1 MYRNLWFKVLVTA
14 LYTSLIP
21 VPSNGSN
28 SSSIVT
34 QMEPPA
40 KFSRTDPRS
49 VKIVLRNTSAQVES
63 LPNGFDR
70 VLPEDKD
77 HVLQVMVRF
86 HAALEPNNESKQWAV
101 STEYDSNGT
110 IYYLA
115 SFTGYAGLVKTSVL
129 SEFERANVSSGV
141 QTFADLKFTSA
152 DRKNTGAITLEIQ
165 SKSASPASSSAA
177 GVSLISNAGVGR
189 SLTTHHVPESPLAV
203 PFVAAGEGNPA
214 NATAEIQV
222 SGAIAQPAG
231 NNRDGTASSTS
242 RRQEPQEG
250 KRKGFLST
258 LLSSRLL
265 GLGDGGGGEASGAE
279 D

>member
-1 MYRNLWFKVLVTA
+1 MYRNLWFKVLGTS

-21 VPSNGSN
+21 VSSSSSN
-28 SSSIVT
+28 STTT

-40 KFSRTDPRS
+40 KFSRTDPRT

-63 LPNGFDR
+63 LPNGFER

-129 SEFERANVSSGV
+129 SDFERANVSSGV

-165 SKSASPASSSAA
+165 SKSAATSSSAA
-177 GVSLISNAGVGR
+177 GASLISTAGVGR
-189 SLTTHHVPESPLAV
+189 SLTAHHVPESPLAV
-203 PFVAAGEGNPA
+203 PFVAAGDGNPA

-222 SGAIAQPAG
+222 SGAVAQPTG
-231 NNRDGTASSTS
+231 NNRDGTASSSAS
-242 RRQEPQEG
+242 RRHEPQEG

>member
-1 MYRNLWFKVLVTA
+1 
-14 LYTSLIP
+14 
-21 VPSNGSN
+21 
-28 SSSIVT
+28 
-34 QMEPPA
+34 MEPPA

-86 HAALEPNNESKQWAV
+86 HTALEPNNESKQWAV
-101 STEYDSNGT
+101 SPEYDSNGT

-129 SEFERANVSSGV
+129 SEFERANASLGV

-152 DRKNTGAITLEIQ
+152 DRKNTGAITLEIP
-165 SKSASPASSSAA
+165 SKSMAPSAA
-177 GVSLISNAGVGR
+177 GVSLISTTGVGR
-189 SLTTHHVPESPLAV
+189 SLTNHHVPESPLAV

-222 SGAIAQPAG
+222 SGSVAQPSS
-231 NNRDGTASSTS
+231 NNPSAASSSS
-242 RRQEPQEG
+242 RRHQEPQEG
-250 KRKGFLST
+250 KRKGFLSS